1 MSPDRSFLQAVDP
14 VPELSTSEVVVDLEA
29 RETDWEIAPGRT
41 LRCWTYNGQLP
52 GPTIEARVGDTLVV
66 RLKNSL
72 DEPTTIHF
80 HGIRL
85 PSVMDGTQG
94 VQRLVAPGE
103 SFEYRFIVPD
113 AGTFWY
119 HSHHNET
126 VQVERG
132 LYGAVIVRGDDEP
145 ILDGERV
152 LVLDDVKL
160 DRKGRFAKF
169 GGWIEQHT
177 GRQGDVRLVNGQSE
191 PELRV
196 AAGHVERWRV
206 VNASSA
212 RYIRLSVGG
221 RPYSIL
227 GTSGG
232 FIEAPV
238 KVSEVLLPPGDRVE
252 IAVGPFAEGEVLSV
266 DSLAYDRHVGPP
278 KTERFASVRV
288 GPPEESIAMIPDR
301 LRTIEP
307 LAPRDAVANRV
318 VRMSERLSIRRGT
331 DFLINDE
338 MHHTDRPVTVGELQV
353 WDVENASHMDHPFHL
368 HGFFFQVIDVNGVAP
383 AFRSWAD
390 TVNVPPRGRV
400 RIAWMPDDRPGFWM
414 YHCHILEHHA
424 GGMMANFAVVRSGH
438 SEPGEVSIPGCHST
452 PAFND
457 TP

>member
-1 MSPDRSFLQAVDP
+1 MPADHSSHLLHDAPANSSPAD
-14 VPELSTSEVVVDLEA
+14 VVIDLEA
-29 RETDWEIAPGRT
+29 RVADWEIAPGRT
-41 LRCWTYNGQLP
+41 LRCWTYNGQVP
-52 GPTIEARVGDTLVV
+52 GPTIEARAGDTLVV

-80 HGIRL
+80 HGLRL
-85 PSVMDGTQG
+85 PSEMDGTQV

-103 SFEYRFIVPD
+103 RFEYRFTVPD

-119 HSHHNET
+119 HSHHNEA

-132 LYGAVIVRGDDEP
+132 LYGAVIIRGVDEP
-145 ILDGERV
+145 VLDRERV

-160 DRKGRFAKF
+160 NRKGQFAKF

-177 GRQGDVRLVNGQSE
+177 GREGDVRLVNGQSE
-191 PELRV
+191 PELRI
-196 AAGHVERWRV
+196 AAGQMERWRI

-212 RYIRLSVGG
+212 RYVRLSVGG
-221 RPYSIL
+221 KPYSIL
-227 GTSGG
+227 GTGGG

-238 KVSEVLLPPGDRVE
+238 QTSEVLLPPGDRVD
-252 IAVGPFAEGEVLSV
+252 IAVGPFAEGEVISV
-266 DSLAYDRHVGPP
+266 NSLAYDRHVGKR
-278 KTERFASVRV
+278 KTERFVSVRV
-288 GPPEESIAMIPDR
+288 GPAERSSAMIPAR

-307 LAPRDAVANRV
+307 LAPSDAVANRV

-338 MHHTDRPVTVGELQV
+338 MHHTDKPVTVGELQV

-368 HGFFFQVIDVNGVAP
+368 HGFFFQVIDVNGAAP
-383 AFRSWAD
+383 AFRSWED

-424 GGMMANFAVVRSGH
+424 GGMMANFAVVRAGH
-438 SEPGEVSIPGCHST
+438 PATSTTSMPNCHV
-452 PAFND
+452 
-457 TP
+457 